1 MVGRWVYIT
10 DAVNDCE
17 EDIKDGSFNPLK
29 KRADDENFT
38 EYCEE
43 MMNLTIGEAIISYK
57 RLKILRFDDILT
69 NILYDG
75 VYSVTQKVLKKG
87 GAEDEKSV

>member
-17 EDIKDGSFNPLK
+17 DDIKDGSFNPLK
-29 KRADDENFT
+29 KRFSDENFK
-38 EYCEE
+38 EYCKE
-43 MMNLTIGEAIISYK
+43 MMDLTIGEAILCYK
-57 RLKILRFDDILT
+57 RLKIFRFDDILR

-75 VYSVTQKVLKKG
+75 VYSVTLKVTKG
-87 GAEDEKSV
+87 EDAENEKSV